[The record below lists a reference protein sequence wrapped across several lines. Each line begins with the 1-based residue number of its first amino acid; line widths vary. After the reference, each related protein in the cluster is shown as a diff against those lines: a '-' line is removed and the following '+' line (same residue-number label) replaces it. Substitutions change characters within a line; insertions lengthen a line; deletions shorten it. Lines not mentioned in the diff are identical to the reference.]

1 MFRVPSLAQ
10 HPPLPHVYVA
20 GYLIGDRNST
30 HPSLV
35 DTSLHRY
42 SQTAVFTTYTSS
54 IMQPPHAGQ
63 IRCIISDVQ
72 VANDWMICIISPTL
86 PIRFRDTSSCVIVS
100 VCSQTWRCPHLQHC
114 CKLDWCTSFLPR
126 HSSRAQRHQI
136 QILGKRLTH
145 NC

>member
-54 IMQPPHAGQ
+54 IMQPPPRRPNKVHHKWRASGEWL
-63 IRCIISDVQ
+63 
-72 VANDWMICIISPTL
+72 NDLHHFTHPSHPL
-86 PIRFRDTSSCVIVS
+86 YTSSCVIVS